1 MFQRGDFSHLIQA
14 GGHGCSTALAAW
26 LLFAGVAAA
35 QDSRSA
41 ASKPVS
47 PIPATTPT
55 PLNLVFTLPSGV
67 EQPDAQPTLVVPG
80 GKGGRLALPRY
91 VADLPAGVRRI
102 TLQQAQQM
110 AAAATNPLERL
121 GQLQVE
127 AAEQHRLGVKAN
139 YYPNI
144 ATQAYGLR
152 LSTFPGDAL
161 TVQRPLAGT
170 FVSVPVNIIEQSQFA
185 VNVAAVQP
193 ITPIFAVRQLVKIA
207 RADENIARAKA
218 GMPVMEQASIVEKSY
233 FDLLIAERELISAG
247 SEARRVQAK
256 WMAVSDSGTA
266 RISTEQQSD
275 AFGAAKSM
283 LLAASRVKE
292 LTASL
297 NDLLGLPA
305 ETRLELVPPDPLVE
319 DLSLSEATASATNG
333 SAEVIEAEQTA
344 IKAHAG
350 SKLSKME
357 YFPTIAVMGGYT
369 HQNVVNAILKENF
382 GYIGVIGTYTL
393 FNGGKRESGVKEA
406 RAQAE
411 AADLGVQLTK
421 AKVAGAVKTGYLR
434 LERTRQVYQ
443 LARRMLSAARVVEAS
458 YMPDNQ
464 DMDPARAQL
473 EAELFRADLEYRQAY
488 AQVKNLI
495 SGQTTSSAANGEGVS
510 AVRE

>member
-1 MFQRGDFSHLIQA
+1 MFQRRDFSHPLQA
-14 GGHGCSTALAAW
+14 VGRGLSTALTVW
-26 LLFAGVAAA
+26 LVFGGVAAA

-41 ASKPVS
+41 ASKPGS
-47 PIPATTPT
+47 PIPAVTPT
-55 PLNLVFTLPSGV
+55 PLNLVFTLPSSV
-67 EQPDAQPTLVVPG
+67 EQPGAQPTLVMPG
-80 GKGGRLALPRY
+80 GKVGRLALPRY
-91 VADLPAGVRRI
+91 VADLPASVRRI
-102 TLQQAQQM
+102 TLQQAQQL

-127 AAEQHRLGVKAN
+127 AAVQHRLGVKSN
-139 YYPNI
+139 YYPNV

-152 LSTFPGDAL
+152 LSTIPGDPL
-161 TVQRPLAGT
+161 TVQRPFAGT

-207 RADENIARAKA
+207 RADENIARANA
-218 GMPVMEQASIVEKSY
+218 GMPVTEQASIVEKSY

-247 SEARRVQAK
+247 SEAKRVQAK
-256 WMAVSDSGTA
+256 WVAASDSGTA
-266 RISTEQQSD
+266 RISTEQQAD

-283 LLAASRVKE
+283 LLAASKVKE

-305 ETRLELVPPDPLVE
+305 ETRLELVPPEPLVE
-319 DLSLSEATASATNG
+319 NLSLNDATANATNG
-333 SAEVIEAEQTA
+333 SAEVIAAEQTA

-350 SKLSKME
+350 STLSKME

-369 HQNVVNAILKENF
+369 HQNVLNAVLKDNF
-382 GYIGVIGTYTL
+382 GYIGVVGTYTL
-393 FNGGKRESGVKEA
+393 FNGGKRERGVKEA

-434 LERTRQVYQ
+434 LERSRQLYQ
-443 LARRMLSAARVVEAS
+443 LARRMVSGARVIEAS
-458 YMPDNQ
+458 YLPDGE
-464 DMDPARAQL
+464 DMDPARAKL

-488 AQVKNLI
+488 AQVKTLI
-495 SGQTTSSAANGEGVS
+495 SGQTTSGASNGEGAS

>member
-1 MFQRGDFSHLIQA
+1 MFQRRDFSHLIQA
-14 GGHGCSTALAAW
+14 GGRGCSTALAAW
-26 LLFAGVAAA
+26 LLLVGVAVA

-41 ASKPVS
+41 ASKPAS
-47 PIPATTPT
+47 PIPADTGT
-55 PLNLVFTLPSGV
+55 PLNLVFTVPSGV
-67 EQPDAQPTLVVPG
+67 QPPDAHATLVVPG
-80 GKGGRLALPRY
+80 GKAGRLALPRY
-91 VADLPAGVRRI
+91 LADLPAGVRRI

-127 AAEQHRLGVKAN
+127 AAEQHRLGVKSN
-139 YYPNI
+139 YYPNV

-152 LSTFPGDAL
+152 LSTFPGDSL
-161 TVQRPLAGT
+161 IVQRPLAGT

-218 GMPVMEQASIVEKSY
+218 GMPVAEQASVVEKSY

-247 SEARRVQAK
+247 SEAKKVQAK

-266 RISTEQQSD
+266 RISTDQQAD

-292 LTASL
+292 LTEAL
-297 NDLLGLPA
+297 NDLLGLPS

-319 DLSLSEATASATNG
+319 NLSLNEATANATTG
-333 SAEVIEAEQTA
+333 SAEVVEAEQTA

-350 SKLSKME
+350 SKLAKME
-357 YFPTIAVMGGYT
+357 YFPSIAITGGYT
-369 HQNVVNAILKENF
+369 HQNVINTVLPENF

-393 FNGGKRESGVKEA
+393 FNFGKRERGVKEA

-434 LERTRQVYQ
+434 LERSRQLYQ
-443 LARRMLSAARVVEAS
+443 LARRMVSGARVIEAS
-458 YMPDNQ
+458 YLPDGE
-464 DMDPARAQL
+464 DMDPARAKL

-495 SGQTTSSAANGEGVS
+495 SGQTTGSASNGEGVS

>member
-1 MFQRGDFSHLIQA
+1 MLQRRDFSHPIQA
-14 GGHGCSTALAAW
+14 GGRGCSTALVAW
-26 LLFAGVAAA
+26 LLFGGVAAA

-41 ASKPVS
+41 ASKPVP
-47 PIPATTPT
+47 PIPTATPT
-55 PLNLVFTLPSGV
+55 PLNIVFSLPSSV
-67 EQPDAQPTLVVPG
+67 ERPDAPPRLDVPG
-80 GKGGRLALPRY
+80 DRGGRLVLPRY
-91 VADLPAGVRRI
+91 FADLPAGVRRV

-110 AAAATNPLERL
+110 AAAATNPLVRL

-127 AAEQHRLGVKAN
+127 AAEQHRRGVRSN
-139 YYPNI
+139 YFPNVS
-144 ATQAYGLR
+144 TSAYGLR

-161 TVQRPLAGT
+161 TVQRPLAGS
-170 FVSVPVNIIEQSQFA
+170 FVSVPVNIIEQTQFA
-185 VNVAAVQP
+185 AYVGAVQP
-193 ITPIFAVRQLVKIA
+193 ITPLFAVRQLVKIA

-218 GMPVMEQASIVEKSY
+218 GMPVTEQASVVEKNF

-247 SEARRVQAK
+247 SEARKVQAK
-256 WMAVSDSGTA
+256 WMAVNDSGTA
-266 RISTEQQSD
+266 GISEQQADS
-275 AFGAAKSM
+275 FGAAKSL
-283 LLAASRVKE
+283 LLAASRVRE

-319 DLSLSEATASATNG
+319 NLSLNEATANATSG

-350 SKLSKME
+350 SKLAKME
-357 YFPTIAVMGGYT
+357 YFPSIAVIGGWT
-369 HQNVVNAILKENF
+369 HQDVINAVLKENF
-382 GYIGVIGTYTL
+382 GYIGVVGTYTL
-393 FNGGKRESGVKEA
+393 FNFGKRESGVREA

-434 LERTRQVYQ
+434 LERSRQLYQ
-443 LARRMLSAARVVEAS
+443 LARRIVSSARVVGAS
-458 YMPDNQ
+458 YQPDDE
-464 DMDPARAQL
+464 DMDPARAKL

-488 AQVKNLI
+488 AQMKNLI
-495 SGQTTSSAANGEGVS
+495 GGQATISASTGDGGS